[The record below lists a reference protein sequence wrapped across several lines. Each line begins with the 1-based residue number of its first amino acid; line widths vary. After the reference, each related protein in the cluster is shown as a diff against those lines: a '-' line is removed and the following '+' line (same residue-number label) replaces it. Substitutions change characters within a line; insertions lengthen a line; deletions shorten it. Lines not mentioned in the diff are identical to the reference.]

1 MPTFSFAI
9 YEIHDVGAEES
20 YWERPEIVR
29 DEDRYR
35 PGDSD
40 VEELLV
46 GHEKLTTGWQPQVD
60 WREGVCRTIEW
71 YANNK
76 QAWYGR
82 VDWR

>member
-1 MPTFSFAI
+1 MREWANTI
-9 YEIHDVGAEES
+9 LRVGSEEG
-20 YWERPEIVR
+20 YWNDPKIVQ

-46 GHEKLTTGWQPQVD
+46 GHEKLTEETGWQPQFG
-60 WREGVCRTIEW
+60 WEEGIRRTIEW
-71 YANNK
+71 YANNEER
-76 QAWYGR
+76 WIGR